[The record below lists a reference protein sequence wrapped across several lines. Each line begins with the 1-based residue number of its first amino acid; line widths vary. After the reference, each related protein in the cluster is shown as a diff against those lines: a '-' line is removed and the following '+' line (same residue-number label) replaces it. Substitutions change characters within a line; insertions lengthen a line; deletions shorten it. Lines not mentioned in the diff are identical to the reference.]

1 MFLYNLFHRK
11 CNVSSAKCYEE
22 LGTCEPSTQRELI
35 ADRVRRWLD
44 ETPDVRT
51 KDDLMISTN
60 RGAFLNNNSST
71 SYLEEWEDAS
81 LFEALRSR
89 NRFSGLFC
97 CFQGIFQKTVR
108 MDIKTEDDLEK
119 RRMSSED
126 DWDMQDIYMMDI
138 ET

>member
-1 MFLYNLFHRK
+1 M
-11 CNVSSAKCYEE
+11 CYQE
-22 LGTCEPSTQRELI
+22 LGTYEHSSQCEEI

-44 ETPDVRT
+44 ETPDVRP

-89 NRFSGLFC
+89 NRFLGLFC
-97 CFQGIFQKTVR
+97 CFQGIFHKTVR

-119 RRMSSED
+119 RRISLED
-126 DWDMQDIYMMDI
+126 DWDMQDISL
-138 ET
+138 EGH